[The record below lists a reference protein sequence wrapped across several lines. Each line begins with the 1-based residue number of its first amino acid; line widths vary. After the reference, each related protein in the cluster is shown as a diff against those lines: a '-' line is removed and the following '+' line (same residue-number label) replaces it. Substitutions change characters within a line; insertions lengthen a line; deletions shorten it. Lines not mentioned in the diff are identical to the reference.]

1 MLSFRE
7 IQDLIVLSYDD
18 NYISDEEF
26 LLLYDEF
33 ESTNLDFPY
42 NSYGEFDLD
51 SMEDDEC
58 KAEFRVRKTTTTTT
72 KTLFSTQMEDYKRFV
87 LRVIAG
93 REHKLLRK

>member
-18 NYISDEEF
+18 SYISDEEF

-51 SMEDDEC
+51 SMVTSVKLNFAYEKMTWMPYLQLCRYQRFLNASRE
-58 KAEFRVRKTTTTTT
+58 AELTEWR
-72 KTLFSTQMEDYKRFV
+72 DY
-87 LRVIAG
+87 A
-93 REHKLLRK
+93 